1 MSEHAAAIPLPSSAD
16 SPTAEREAQ
25 IESAR
30 LASLGDLVRGTAH
43 EINNPLFGML
53 GLVELLLSEL
63 EPGTRAHERLE
74 LVRQSGLEIK
84 RITHTLLEFA
94 RAEPGVEEIV
104 ALEEVAAQAVEL
116 VRCTTAGSSVEIRE
130 LYPAEPL
137 VVRVSPAR
145 VSQVF
150 LALVLSA
157 RRALPD
163 GGVVTVR
170 LERDGDGA
178 VASVSDDG
186 VEREWSLE
194 LDAALDI
201 ARMHGGDLVAL
212 PASHAG
218 ATVVLRLP
226 LMGAER

>member
-1 MSEHAAAIPLPSSAD
+1 MSEHAAAIPLPPSAD
-16 SPTAEREAQ
+16 PPTAEREAR
-25 IESAR
+25 IEAAR
-30 LASLGDLVRGTAH
+30 LACLGDLVRGTAH

-53 GLVELLLSEL
+53 GLVELLLTEMD
-63 EPGTRAHERLE
+63 PATRAYERLE

-94 RAEPGVEEIV
+94 RADPEVEEIV

-116 VRCTTAGSSVEIRE
+116 VRCTSAGCSVELRE

-150 LALVLSA
+150 LALILSA
-157 RRALPD
+157 RSALPD
-163 GGVVTVR
+163 GGVVTIR
-170 LERDGDGA
+170 LERDGDWA

-186 VEREWSLE
+186 VEREWGLE
-194 LDAALDI
+194 LDAALEI
-201 ARMHGGDLVAL
+201 ARLHGGDLVAL
-212 PASHAG
+212 PSNHAG
-218 ATVVLRLP
+218 ATVVLRVP
-226 LMGAER
+226 LVGTER